1 MSASVWPVTPTDTGP
16 SLLRR
21 HKSPRR
27 AALIVLSAYAF
38 LAGGCGD
45 ILGRI
50 SGAYRGPVPAWEPI
64 VEEVAIVRKVTSWSQ
79 GVELVADRVRYL
91 EIGKPHDV
99 NRVVQVYTS
108 PANQEQ
114 VAAMGLVAGERVT
127 ISTRFAGIGDAAEM
141 TEVPNWP
148 GHGFYEYPIAEH
160 VLTSITRTG
169 P

>member
-1 MSASVWPVTPTDTGP
+1 MPKRFHKAGTRA
-16 SLLRR
+16 LLIG
-21 HKSPRR
+21 
-27 AALIVLSAYAF
+27 AGCALI
-38 LAGGCGD
+38 AGGCGD

-50 SGAYRGPVPAWEPI
+50 SGAYRGPVPEREPI
-64 VEEVAIVRKVTSWSQ
+64 VEEVVIIRKVTSWSQ

-91 EIGKPHDV
+91 EAGKPHDV
-99 NRVVQVYTS
+99 NRVVRVQTS

-114 VAAMGLVAGERVT
+114 VAAMGLVVGERVT